1 MGRDGVRR
9 AALSRREQEI
19 AALVAQGLTNRA
31 IAERLFISERTVDGH
46 LEHVREKLGVTSRAQ
61 VAAWYVAQPP
71 GGAAASVAAP
81 SAARR
86 PPRSFNLLL
95 LIAALAVLALV
106 AGLAVPRLLAP
117 ASPSGPAVISFTG
130 AAPTPFNR
138 PQAVALGGDGLI
150 YVADSNNFAI
160 RKIDPKRQVVTL
172 VAGGIAN
179 GDFVDG
185 GDALTTPL
193 GSPTGLA
200 VTSGGAVF
208 FANGDLVGRLDTDG
222 TVHLVVA
229 APLTQPVALSLGPD
243 GSLYIADREG
253 NRVWRRAPSGA
264 TTVVAG
270 NGELGFGGD
279 NASALDSQLNHP
291 MAVAVD
297 AAGDLFIADEGNN
310 RIRRVDANT
319 NVITT
324 VAGNDDIYGFGGD
337 GGRADRALLSLP
349 LGVAVARNGD
359 VYISDTGNDR
369 VRRVGTDRTITTVV
383 GAHGELYGPGGLAIS
398 ASGDLYIADI
408 GNNKIALVRGVAA

>member
-71 GGAAASVAAP
+71 AGAAVLVAGP
-81 SAARR
+81 SAAGR
-86 PPRSFNLLL
+86 PRRSFNMLL
-95 LIAALAVLALV
+95 LIAASAVLALV
-106 AGLAVPRLLAP
+106 AGLGVPRLLAP
-117 ASPSGPAVISFTG
+117 ASPSGPAVINFSG
-130 AAPTPFNR
+130 DAPTQFNR
-138 PQAVALGGDGLI
+138 PQSVAVGTDGLV
-150 YVADSNNFAI
+150 YVADTDNFAI
-160 RKIDPKRQVVTL
+160 KKFDPKRQLITL

-185 GDALTTPL
+185 GDALSTPI
-193 GSPTGLA
+193 GNPTGLA
-200 VTSGGAVF
+200 VAPGGAVF
-208 FANGDLVGRLDTDG
+208 FANGDFVGRVDTDG

-229 APLTQPVALSLGPD
+229 APLAQPVALSLGPD
-243 GSLYIADREG
+243 GTLYIADRAG

-264 TTVVAG
+264 MTLFAG
-270 NGELGFGGD
+270 TGDLGFGGD
-279 NASALDSQLNHP
+279 NASALDAQLNHP
-291 MAVAVD
+291 MAVTLD

-310 RIRRVDANT
+310 RIRRVDANS

-324 VAGNDDIYGFGGD
+324 VAGNDDIYGFRGD

-349 LGVAVARNGD
+349 LGVAVAPSGD

-369 VRRVGTDRTITTVV
+369 VRRVGKDRTITTVV

-408 GNNKIALVRGVAA
+408 GDNKIALVRGIAA

>member
-1 MGRDGVRR
+1 MGRDGVRT
-9 AALSRREQEI
+9 AALSRREQEV

-61 VAAWYVAQPP
+61 VAAWYVAQPA

-81 SAARR
+81 TAARR
-86 PPRSFNLLL
+86 PRRSFNLLL
-95 LIAALAVLALV
+95 LIAASAVLALI

-117 ASPSGPAVISFTG
+117 ASPLGPAVISFTG
-130 AAPTPFNR
+130 EPPSQFSR
-138 PQAVALGGDGLI
+138 PMAIALGRDGLI

-160 RKIDPKRQVVTL
+160 KKFDPKRKGITV

-185 GDALTTPL
+185 GDALSTPI
-193 GSPTGLA
+193 GTPTGLA
-200 VTSGGAVF
+200 VAPGGAVF
-208 FANGDLVGRLDTDG
+208 FSNGVFVGRVDTDG

-229 APLTQPVALSLGPD
+229 APLMEPVALSLGPD
-243 GSLYIADREG
+243 GTLYIADRAG
-253 NRVWRRAPSGA
+253 NRVWRLAPSGA
-264 TTVVAG
+264 ITVLAG
-270 NGELGFGGD
+270 NGGLGFGGD
-279 NASALDSQLNHP
+279 NASALDAQLNHP
-291 MAVAVD
+291 QAVALD

-310 RIRRVDANT
+310 RIRRIDANT
-319 NVITT
+319 NVIST
-324 VAGNDDIYGFGGD
+324 VAGNDDIYGFSGD
-337 GGRADRALLSLP
+337 GGLADRALLSLP

-359 VYISDTGNDR
+359 VYLSDTGNDR
-369 VRRVGTDRTITTVV
+369 VRRVGKDRTITTVV

-408 GNNKIALVRGVAA
+408 GNNKIALVRGEAA

>member
-1 MGRDGVRR
+1 MGRDGVRS
-9 AALSRREQEI
+9 AALSRREQEV

-71 GGAAASVAAP
+71 GGAAATVEVP

-86 PPRSFNLLL
+86 PRGSFNLLL
-95 LIAALAVLALV
+95 LIAASAVLALV

-117 ASPSGPAVISFTG
+117 ASPLGPAVLSFTE
-130 AAPTPFNR
+130 APTPFNR
-138 PQAVALGGDGLI
+138 PQSVALGGDGLI
-150 YVADSNNFAI
+150 YVADTNNFAI
-160 RKIDPKRQVVTL
+160 RKFDPKRQVVTL

-185 GDALTTPL
+185 GDALTTPI

-200 VTSGGAVF
+200 VASGGAVF

-222 TVHLVVA
+222 TVHRVA
-229 APLTQPVALSLGPD
+229 AAPIRMPVALALAGD
-243 GSLYIADREG
+243 GTLYIADRAG
-253 NRVWRRAPSGA
+253 NRVWRLSPSGDM
-264 TTVVAG
+264 TTVAG
-270 NGELGFGGD
+270 TGDMGFAGD
-279 NASALDSQLNHP
+279 NASALGAQLSHP

-297 AAGDLFIADEGNN
+297 TAGDVLIADEGNN
-310 RIRRVDANT
+310 RIRRVDART

-324 VAGNDDIYGFGGD
+324 IAGSDEIYGFGGD

-349 LGVAVARNGD
+349 LGVAVAPNGD

-369 VRRVGTDRTITTVV
+369 VRRVGKDRTITTVV

-408 GNNKIALVRGVAA
+408 GNNKIALVRGVAAR